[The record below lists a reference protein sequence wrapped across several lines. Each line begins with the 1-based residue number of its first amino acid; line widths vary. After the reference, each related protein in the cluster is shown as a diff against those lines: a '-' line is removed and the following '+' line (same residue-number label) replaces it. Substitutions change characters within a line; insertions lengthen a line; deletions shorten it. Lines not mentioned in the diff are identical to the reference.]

1 MCPGKQTT
9 IRGKIKLS
17 GYQIFEQTRTGLGG
31 GLLTAVKENLNPV
44 LVNTG
49 QDDTAILVVQV
60 KVGNLEVR
68 VINAY
73 GPQEDSCNKG
83 NIWKFWQELEGEII
97 NAKEENFA
105 VLLEFD
111 ANAKLGSK
119 IIANDPNC
127 MSENGK
133 IFFDIIRRH
142 NLTVANASPACVG
155 VITRHR
161 STAIKDETAVLDYI
175 VFCD

>member
-68 VINAY
+68 VINAF

-97 NAKEENFA
+97 NAKEENCA

-133 IFFDIIRRH
+133 YFLI
-142 NLTVANASPACVG
+142 
-155 VITRHR
+155 
-161 STAIKDETAVLDYI
+161 
-175 VFCD
+175 